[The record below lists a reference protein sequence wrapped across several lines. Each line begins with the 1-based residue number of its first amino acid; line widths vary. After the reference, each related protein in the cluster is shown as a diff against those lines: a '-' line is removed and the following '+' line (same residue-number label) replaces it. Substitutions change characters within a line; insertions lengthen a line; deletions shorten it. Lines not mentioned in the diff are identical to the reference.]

1 MHERDKNNDNFKI
14 LFEQAPLG
22 YQSLDIDGNFL
33 EVNQKWLDTFGYERN
48 EVIGKW
54 FGDFLTPEYK
64 EAFKNNFQ
72 IFKERGHIHSEF
84 EMVRKNG
91 DILFI
96 AFEGQIGNDA
106 EGHFKQ
112 THCILEDITEKRH
125 NEESI
130 LLHAQITEN
139 SPIITAYHD
148 KDLNMIWANR
158 AYLKATGLT
167 LDQIKGRKCYDVW
180 NLPKPC
186 NGCPVITAIET
197 GENAYREL
205 TPANQDHWPETQG
218 YWLSQATPM
227 LDKQGAI
234 IGAVEF
240 AIDITERKKAEN
252 DLKKLLARHKTFID
266 TVPDIIM
273 EVDRNKVYTWGN
285 KAGYEFFGDDVIGK
299 EASYYFE
306 GDQDLY
312 EKVEPL
318 FKGNEDVIYLE
329 SYQRRKDGKIRLL
342 AWWCK
347 VYKDTDGNA
356 IGAISSARD
365 ITDIAQTEID
375 LKKKNRELEETNS
388 VMVGRELRMIELKKE
403 VNKLLKE
410 LGKDEKYEC

>member
-112 THCILEDITEKRH
+112 THCILEDITEKK
-125 NEESI
+125 
-130 LLHAQITEN
+130 LA
-139 SPIITAYHD
+139 
-148 KDLNMIWANR
+148 
-158 AYLKATGLT
+158 
-167 LDQIKGRKCYDVW
+167 
-180 NLPKPC
+180 
-186 NGCPVITAIET
+186 
-197 GENAYREL
+197 
-205 TPANQDHWPETQG
+205 
-218 YWLSQATPM
+218 
-227 LDKQGAI
+227 
-234 IGAVEF
+234 EF
-240 AIDITERKKAEN
+240 
-252 DLKKLLARHKTFID
+252 
-266 TVPDIIM
+266 
-273 EVDRNKVYTWGN
+273 
-285 KAGYEFFGDDVIGK
+285 
-299 EASYYFE
+299 
-306 GDQDLY
+306 
-312 EKVEPL
+312 
-318 FKGNEDVIYLE
+318 
-329 SYQRRKDGKIRLL
+329 
-342 AWWCK
+342 
-347 VYKDTDGNA
+347 
-356 IGAISSARD
+356 
-365 ITDIAQTEID
+365 D
-375 LKKKNRELEETNS
+375 LKKKIAELEDMNTL
-388 VMVGRELRMIELKKE
+388 MLGRELRMIELKKE